1 MDAKST
7 LDKFARA
14 AGFAGGVHWMHN
26 YALMFI
32 RDPDPLLHEDTK
44 QWLYLRDVPQLSSA
58 EQLDGCLRSV
68 MVAESWN
75 DAAAKVC
82 RALARDSLYVGRTK
96 IGKSTS
102 GAAEFIVE
110 CGLLGL
116 GGEEEEG

>member
-7 LDKFARA
+7 IDKFARA
-14 AGFAGGVHWMHN
+14 AGFAGGAHWMYN

-44 QWLYLRDVPQLSSA
+44 QWLYLRDVPQLSSV
-58 EQLDGCLRSV
+58 EQLDGHLRPV
-68 MVAESWN
+68 MTAVSWN

-82 RALARDSLYVGRTK
+82 RALARDSLYAGRTK

-102 GAAEFIVE
+102 GAAEFMVE

-116 GGEEEEG
+116 GGEEEG

>member
-7 LDKFARA
+7 IDKFARA
-14 AGFAGGVHWMHN
+14 AGFAGGAHWMHN

-32 RDPDPLLHEDTK
+32 RDPDPILHEDTK
-44 QWLYLRDVPQLSSA
+44 QWLYLRDELVPETKWGDSLLA
-58 EQLDGCLRSV
+58 VLTAV
-68 MVAESWN
+68 SWN

-102 GAAEFIVE
+102 GAVEFMVE

-116 GGEEEEG
+116 GSEEEG